1 MADDD
6 ARSKDGSDSETRGG
20 SAAIPVSS
28 VEARARAAAAGETIG
43 DHELRNILRDI
54 GLRLAATGPTRS
66 EAGRKLATARRSE
79 VHAVIEL
86 LTEDVQAMT
95 GMDDEAASKI
105 LGGII
110 GDLKY
115 ILPFLPARWPR

>member
-1 MADDD
+1 
-6 ARSKDGSDSETRGG
+6 
-20 SAAIPVSS
+20 
-28 VEARARAAAAGETIG
+28 
-43 DHELRNILRDI
+43 
-54 GLRLAATGPTRS
+54 
-66 EAGRKLATARRSE
+66 
-79 VHAVIEL
+79 
-86 LTEDVQAMT
+86 MT